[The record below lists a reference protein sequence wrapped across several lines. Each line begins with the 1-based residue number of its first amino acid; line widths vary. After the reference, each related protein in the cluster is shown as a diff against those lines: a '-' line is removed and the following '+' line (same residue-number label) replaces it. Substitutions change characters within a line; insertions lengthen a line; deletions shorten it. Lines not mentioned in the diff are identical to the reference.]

1 MVSDRSQERG
11 APVTLFDVAARAQV
25 SHQTV
30 SRVVN
35 GKKGASRETRER
47 VLQAIAEL
55 DYKPNVAA
63 RNLASR
69 RSNLIG
75 LITHATNYAGP
86 ANIVTLVD
94 QLALEQGYRI
104 LLASLSSV
112 TPRIL
117 ANAIG
122 QLVAHGVEGV
132 LVNIP
137 ETYDK
142 TIMQGI
148 PADLPMVLMDA
159 MADGYA
165 PSVMVDHRLGS
176 SLAAEH
182 LISLGHRQ
190 IAHIGGLSTWWS
202 GKFRKEGWLD
212 ALKRHAYV
220 PGPYV
225 EEEWTAEGGFRAA
238 RRLLRNHR
246 GAFTAILAGNDE
258 IALGAISALKSEGLS
273 VPEDISIV
281 GFDGVPSSRY
291 FDPPLTSVRFDFNA
305 LVKRSLVRLFNIMH
319 NKADLRDH
327 EMIYA
332 ELILRHSTMKLSN
345 T

>member
-1 MVSDRSQERG
+1 MSGHSHERG

-30 SRVVN
+30 SRVIN
-35 GKKGASRETRER
+35 GKKGASPETRER

-55 DYKPNVAA
+55 NYKPNVAA

-94 QLALEQGYRI
+94 QMALKQGYRV

-112 TPRIL
+112 TPKIL
-117 ANAIG
+117 TNAIG

-137 ETYDK
+137 EIYDK
-142 TIMQGI
+142 AIMEGI
-148 PADLPMVLMDA
+148 PVDLPIVLMDA

-165 PSVMVDHRLGS
+165 SSVMIDHRIGS

-182 LISLGHRQ
+182 LISLGHRH

-202 GKFRKEGWLD
+202 GKLRKEGWLD
-212 ALKRHAYV
+212 VLKRHDCEL
-220 PGPYV
+220 GPYI
-225 EEEWTAEGGFRAA
+225 EEEWTSEGGFRAA
-238 RRLLRNHR
+238 TRLLRDHR
-246 GAFTAILAGNDE
+246 GFFTAILAGNDE

-281 GFDGVPSSRY
+281 GFDDVPSSRY
-291 FDPPLTSVRFDFNA
+291 FDPPLTSVRFDFNS
-305 LVKRSLVRLFNIMH
+305 LTKRSLTRLFNIIH
-319 NKADLRDH
+319 KKNEPRDH
-327 EMIYA
+327 EMIQT
-332 ELILRHSTMKLSN
+332 ELILRNSTTRLRN
-345 T
+345 CR